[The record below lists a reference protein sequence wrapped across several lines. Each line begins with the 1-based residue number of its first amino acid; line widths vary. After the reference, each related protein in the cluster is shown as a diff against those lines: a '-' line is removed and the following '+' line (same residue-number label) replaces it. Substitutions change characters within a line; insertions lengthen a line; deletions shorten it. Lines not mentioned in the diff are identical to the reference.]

1 MEKAPI
7 YQKKDTLPDAPGVYK
22 YLDNNTEILYIGKA
36 INLRKR
42 VQSYFV
48 STHLKDAKTRVL
60 VSKIWDIEVTVVP
73 TEMDAL
79 LLENCLIKEFQPKY
93 NINLKDD
100 KSFPLI
106 QITNERFPKVRSI
119 RNPKKDGSKYF
130 GPYTSAKLMYVLLDL
145 FKKIYPTRNCS
156 LNLSDKN
163 IESHKFK
170 VCLEYQIGNCK
181 GPCEALQSEAA
192 YLESI
197 DQIKHILR
205 GNLGL
210 VKKHLQEQMQAA
222 SEKWNFELA
231 QKYKLKIELLKKYQ
245 AKSTI
250 VNPNISDVDV
260 FNIVENG
267 KYAYVNY
274 LRIQSGIIIQSKN
287 IEIRK
292 KLVESKEELL
302 EKAFAHFFVSEHHTA
317 EIIVPFDFPIVENFT
332 VPKAGEKKKL
342 LDISLK
348 NASFFMREKT
358 NQYEKLNPDLKTDR
372 LLASIK
378 KDLNLQEIPYHI
390 ECFDNSNIQ
399 GHFPVAACV
408 VFRNGKPAKKEYRH
422 FNIQTVV
429 GPDDFAS
436 MYEVVTRRY
445 KRLIE
450 EKAPLPQLI
459 VIDGGKGQLS
469 SAVAALKDLNIY
481 GKLAIVG
488 IAKRLE
494 EIYFPNDSIPLHLNK
509 TSDSLKTLQ
518 HLRDEAHRFGITHH
532 RARRSKGS
540 IKSELT
546 EISNIGPKT
555 AELLLKRFKSVKQLK
570 ATSFEDISSIIG
582 VKKAQDIFNYFNS
595 NNAK

>member
-119 RNPKKDGSKYF
+119 RNPKKDGSIYF

-145 FKKIYPTRNCS
+145 FKKIYPTRNCN
-156 LNLSDKN
+156 LNLSEKN

-181 GPCEALQSEAA
+181 GPCEAFQSEID
-192 YLESI
+192 YMESI

-302 EKAFAHFFVSEHHTA
+302 EKAFAHFFVTEHHTS
-317 EIIVPFDFPIVENFT
+317 EIIVPFDFPIVENFI

-358 NQYEKLNPDLKTDR
+358 NQYEKLNPDLKIDR
-372 LLASIK
+372 LLSSIK
-378 KDLNLQEIPYHI
+378 KDLNLQDIPYYI

-399 GHFPVAACV
+399 GYFPVAACV